1 MNNLKSRS
9 KFLTIFQ
16 TIIIL
21 CIGVVLSWYFGL
33 SVFNNEKKAL
43 VNRVYNVAKMLD
55 PEIVDSLNADSTDLD
70 NGSYLYLKRKL
81 VDLKS
86 INTDAKFLYVM
97 GYNRDVNKL
106 FFFAD
111 SESEDSIST
120 YSPPGQIYDDTT
132 EDAIDN
138 FLKGVAYAEGP
149 YSDNWGRWISAYAPV
164 LSAETGLPIAIVG
177 IDVSA
182 SKLVQDIAFAASF
195 PFILSIALAILFMFS
210 NKIRNKEKNAEL
222 DNVKMEFTSFM
233 SHEIRGFITK
243 MKGGLRALLHE
254 DFGALGPDQ
263 SKFVQDMMFQSDDF
277 GELIEEFLDIG
288 HLEQD
293 TEIAL
298 SKGSFNLLDII
309 KGAVADAQEQ
319 LNKKTIGILYEGNVP
334 DKIFCNCDN
343 NKVGRVFS
351 NIILNAIKYSPEKSS
366 IHVGYI
372 DSNTEHTLYIKDSGI
387 GIPEKESGKMFN
399 KFFRASNA
407 REIHFSGTGLGLYFS
422 KLIVEKH
429 KGRIWYESREGSG
442 TTFYVSLPKE

>member
-1 MNNLKSRS
+1 
-9 KFLTIFQ
+9 
-16 TIIIL
+16 
-21 CIGVVLSWYFGL
+21 
-33 SVFNNEKKAL
+33 VFNNEKKVL

-55 PEIVDSLNADSTDLD
+55 PEVVENLNANNYDLE
-70 NGSYLYLKRKL
+70 NESYIYLKKKL

-86 INTDAKFLYVM
+86 VNTDAKFVYVM
-97 GYNRDVNKL
+97 GYKREVNKL
-106 FFFAD
+106 FFYAD
-111 SESEDSIST
+111 SEAPDSIST
-120 YSPPGQIYDDTT
+120 YSPPGQVYDETT
-132 EDAIDN
+132 DFEIDN
-138 FLKGVAYAEGP
+138 FLHGVAYAEGP
-149 YSDNWGRWISAYAPV
+149 YKDNWGRWISAYAPV
-164 LSAETGLPIAIVG
+164 FSNETSLPIAIVG

-182 SKLVQDIAFAASF
+182 SKVIQDVALASSF
-195 PFILSIALAILFMFS
+195 PFILSIVLSILLFIS
-210 NKIRNKEKNAEL
+210 NKIRNREKSTEL

-254 DFGALGPDQ
+254 DFGTLATDQ
-263 SKFVQDMMFQSDDF
+263 SKFVEDMMFQSDEF

-298 SKGSFNLLDII
+298 SKSSFNLLDII
-309 KGAVADAQEQ
+309 KGVVADVQEQ
-319 LNKKTIGILYEGNVP
+319 LHKKNIGIIYEGNVP
-334 DKIFCNCDN
+334 DKMYCNCDN
-343 NKVGRVFS
+343 NKVGRIFS

-366 IHVGYI
+366 VHIGYL
-372 DSNTEHTLYIKDSGI
+372 DSNTDHTVYIKDSGI

-429 KGRIWYESREGSG
+429 KGKIWYESREGSG